1 MSQESR
7 TSLHIESMRLNLDG
21 RVYENPHMIV
31 VGLKRLT
38 GEISFGIV
46 KIDGEF
52 DTLPQASSSED
63 VVEVSSGGT
72 FESDISGSGVISLN
86 ELEDGYIV
94 EFSRITIKFDVD
106 ETTSKVGIKVPKIG
120 TLRASKLLL
129 DISGNVS
136 INLIVSPFVVGAIT
150 LSNDGKIKITAGDEI
165 KITSELEDSGAG
177 ESRQL
182 QIQRASGRA

>member
-1 MSQESR
+1 
-7 TSLHIESMRLNLDG
+7 MRLNLDG

-31 VGLKRLT
+31 VGLKKLT

-72 FESDISGSGVISLN
+72 FESDVSGSGVISLN
-86 ELEDGYIV
+86 ELEDGYII
-94 EFSRITIKFDVD
+94 EFSKVTIKFDVD
-106 ETTSKVGIKVPKIG
+106 EATGKVSIKVPRIG
-120 TLRASKLLL
+120 TLKASKLLL
-129 DISGNVS
+129 DVSGSVS

-150 LSNDGKIKITAGDEI
+150 LSNDGRIKITAGDEV
-165 KITSELEDSGAG
+165 KITSELEDSSVGG
-177 ESRQL
+177 SKQL
-182 QIQRASGRA
+182 QVQRASGRA